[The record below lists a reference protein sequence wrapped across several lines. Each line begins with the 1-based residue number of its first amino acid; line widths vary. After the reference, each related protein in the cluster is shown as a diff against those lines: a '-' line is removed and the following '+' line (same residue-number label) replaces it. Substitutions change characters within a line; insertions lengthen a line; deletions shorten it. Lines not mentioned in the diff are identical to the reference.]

1 MFSTYNVNSSKE
13 GAPMEEGANLAKAK
27 TTNGSPMSTT
37 STTSK
42 TSQTREEEC
51 LEEGGEI
58 MPDQADKTTPSS
70 LDTGANLATRRQ
82 NVGRRKVSRLSQ
94 SENLPTT
101 PQIPTK
107 TSVVECW

>member
-1 MFSTYNVNSSKE
+1 
-13 GAPMEEGANLAKAK
+13 MEEGVKQAKVGTIKGNLVNKISTIDK
-27 TTNGSPMSTT
+27 TQG
-37 STTSK
+37 
-42 TSQTREEEC
+42 TREAERQV
-51 LEEGGEI
+51 EGGAV

>member
-1 MFSTYNVNSSKE
+1 MVVEEEANSTKADTTKNNSVNII
-13 GAPMEEGANLAKAK
+13 
-27 TTNGSPMSTT
+27 STT
-37 STTSK
+37 GK
-42 TSQTREEEC
+42 TLQTHEVER
-51 LEEGGEI
+51 LVEGGEI

>member
-1 MFSTYNVNSSKE
+1 MFKSCKLIYLACSIRTWSN
-13 GAPMEEGANLAKAK
+13 EEGDKVVEEEANSTKAD
-27 TTNGSPMSTT
+27 TTKNNPINTT
-37 STTSK
+37 STK

-94 SENLPTT
+94 ADNLPTT
-101 PQIPTK
+101 P
-107 TSVVECW
+107 

>member
-1 MFSTYNVNSSKE
+1 
-13 GAPMEEGANLAKAK
+13 MEEGVKQAKEGTIK
-27 TTNGSPMSTT
+27 GNPGNKISTTTN
-37 STTSK
+37 K
-42 TSQTREEEC
+42 TQGTYEAERQV
-51 LEEGGEI
+51 EGGAV